1 MQNMCDAVSITLNKN
16 CVAGDKS
23 AMNPGGV
30 RIGSPAFTSRG
41 ANVEQFEQI
50 AEFLHEA
57 LQLCIEIQAQSG
69 KMLKDFLAAL
79 PGNEKVA
86 DLKSRVNA
94 FATAL
99 PMPGFKI
106 ADMKYKEL
114 ESAK

>member
-57 LQLCIEIQAQSG
+57 L
-69 KMLKDFLAAL
+69 
-79 PGNEKVA
+79 
-86 DLKSRVNA
+86 
-94 FATAL
+94 
-99 PMPGFKI
+99 
-106 ADMKYKEL
+106 
-114 ESAK
+114 